1 MELRT
6 LGKSGLQVSAI
17 AFGAGPIA
25 GLMVGGN
32 AEAQEAAVRRALELG
47 INWFDTAATYGQGE
61 SERSLG
67 AALRQCAAGREF
79 QIATKVR
86 LQPDELHDIVGAVRR
101 SVEQSRQRL
110 GVARVQ
116 LLQLHN
122 SVTRNRGDLPT
133 SITSQDVL
141 GRGGVVEA
149 FRQLQ
154 AAGVVGHLGFTALG
168 DIDSLRQLLHSG
180 HFTAAQVPLSLLTC
194 VPGSDQSAGS
204 IDVDYAALAGE
215 CAANGVGVIAI
226 RVFAGGAL
234 ALQEPSPYT
243 HVTKFFTLDLYQ
255 RDRQRA
261 ERIAAALPGGM
272 SLTEAAVRFVVA
284 QPAVTTAV
292 IGFAADTQI
301 TEAVDFARRGPLERK
316 TLETILTER

>member
-1 MELRT
+1 MEFRK

-25 GLMVGGN
+25 GLMVGGT
-32 AEAQEAAVRRALELG
+32 AAAQEIAVSRALELG

-67 AALRQCAAGREF
+67 AVLRKCADGRRF
-79 QIATKVR
+79 QVATEVR
-86 LQPDELHDIVGAVRR
+86 LQSEDLHDIAGAVRR
-101 SVEQSRQRL
+101 SVQESLQRL
-110 GVARVQ
+110 GVERVQ

-122 SVTRNRGDLPT
+122 SVTEKRGDLPT
-133 SITSQDVL
+133 SVTVEDVL
-141 GRGGVVEA
+141 GHGGIVDA

-154 AAGVVGHLGFTALG
+154 AERVVEHFGFTALG
-168 DIDSLRQLLHSG
+168 DMNSLRQLIHSG
-180 HFTAAQVPLSLLTC
+180 HFTAAQVPLSLLTF
-194 VPGSDQSAGS
+194 VSGTDQSAGS
-204 IDVDYAALAGE
+204 IDVDYAALASE

-261 ERIAAALPGGM
+261 ERL
-272 SLTEAAVRFVVA
+272 AAVL
-284 QPAVTTAV
+284 P
-292 IGFAADTQI
+292 
-301 TEAVDFARRGPLERK
+301 
-316 TLETILTER
+316 